1 MSIDRTVKFIVRLN
15 MLNPAHVAINK
26 VLNELNLDIFKSK
39 NQFFIDAATYYI
51 ENYGQEELTQPKKK
65 KTPQYVSTEDMDAIE
80 QRIRQAAKEEAR
92 QEANKEV
99 MTMVGSLLV
108 AIQAGGGTM
117 PVISPNN
124 VMVGAGTKSI
134 SDEESEDYE
143 EDEALVQNALG
154 WMEKD

>member
-1 MSIDRTVKFIVRLN
+1 MAIDRTVKFTVRLN
-15 MLNPAHVAINK
+15 MLNPAHVTINK

-99 MTMVGSLLV
+99 MTMVGILLV
-108 AIQAGGGTM
+108 AIQAGGSAM
-117 PVISPNN
+117 PVMNKTD
-124 VMVGAGTKSI
+124 VAVGAGMKSI
-134 SDEESEDYE
+134 SDEKSEDYE
-143 EDEALVQNALG
+143 EDEALVQNALS
-154 WMEKD
+154 WMERD

>member
-1 MSIDRTVKFIVRLN
+1 MAIDRTVKFTVRLN
-15 MLNPAHVAINK
+15 MLNPAHVTINK

-51 ENYGQEELTQPKKK
+51 ENYGQEELTQPEKE
-65 KTPQYVSTEDMDAIE
+65 PEFVSTEDMEAIE
-80 QRIRQAAKEEAR
+80 ERIRQAAKDEAR

-99 MTMVGSLLV
+99 MTMVGSLLA
-108 AIQAGGGTM
+108 AIQAGGGAM
-117 PVISPNN
+117 PVISPDN
-124 VMVGAGTKSI
+124 VAVGAVTKSI